1 MKGNFDKHTLQFR
14 DKFLDLTS
22 KTIIMGILNVTPDSF
37 YDGGRYNITER
48 ALEHCEK
55 MINDGADIIDI
66 GGESTRPGSLPI
78 NEDEELKR
86 VIPVIK
92 EIKKRFNILLSIDT
106 TKSIVS
112 KEALEEGVDIV
123 NDISGLN
130 FEPNISGIVA
140 KYKAA
145 IILSHTTSRSVDMQQ
160 KTDYDD
166 FLGDVY
172 SYLQNS
178 IKLAENAGIN
188 KDSIIIDPGFGFGKT
203 VKHNLML
210 LKHLS
215 VYTKLT
221 KPIMV
226 GTSMKSF
233 IGKILNSNKIED
245 RLEGTIA
252 SLVISVLNDASIIRV
267 HNVKQ
272 ANKAIK
278 IVDAVKY
285 LN

>member
-1 MKGNFDKHTLQFR
+1 MKANFDKHTLQLR

-55 MINDGADIIDI
+55 MINDGADIIDV
-66 GGESTRPGSLPI
+66 GGESTRPGSLPV

-130 FEPNISGIVA
+130 FEPNISGIVS

-172 SYLQNS
+172 SYLRNS

-221 KPIMV
+221 KPILV

-245 RLEGTIA
+245 RLQGTIA